1 MKLSL
6 LALLLVPSVWASP
19 AARVAPASPPKD
31 LIMSDAFEY
40 ALPAG
45 WSRRPDAGG
54 GVVLLG
60 PADDND
66 VSALITLRHYPPGD
80 ADFES
85 FDAFVA
91 RQSAPP
97 VFKSSRPTER
107 RPDRPVAGRTA
118 KAFARD
124 ASEFVPPSSRD
135 TKEVPMREELVAV
148 PASKGF
154 YLLTYYAP
162 KSLARKNRRAFESV
176 LKSFK
181 PKL

>member
-6 LALLLVPSVWASP
+6 IALLLASAAWAAP
-19 AARVAPASPPKD
+19 AARVAPAATPKD

-45 WSRRPDAGG
+45 WSRRPDSVG

-60 PADDND
+60 PADAND

-80 ADFES
+80 ADFAS
-85 FDAFVA
+85 FDDFVA

-97 VFKSSRPTER
+97 VFKSSRPTQR
-107 RPDRPVAGRTA
+107 RPDLPVAGRTA

-162 KSLARKNRRAFESV
+162 KSLHRKNRRAFESV

>member
-6 LALLLVPSVWASP
+6 IALLLVPAAWAAP
-19 AARVAPASPPKD
+19 AARVAPAASPKD
-31 LIMSDAFEY
+31 LIMSEAFEY

-45 WSRRPDAGG
+45 WSRRPNPDGS
-54 GVVLLG
+54 VVLLG
-60 PADDND
+60 PADAND
-66 VSALITLRHYPPGD
+66 VSVLITLRHYPPGD

-85 FDAFVA
+85 LDAFVA

-97 VFKSSRPTER
+97 VFKCSRPTEK
-107 RPDRPVAGRTA
+107 RPDLTVSGRKA

-135 TKEVPMREELVAV
+135 TKEVAMREELVAV

-162 KSLARKNRRAFESV
+162 KSLHRKNRRAFESV

>member
-1 MKLSL
+1 MRLSL
-6 LALLLVPSVWASP
+6 PALLLASAAWAAP

-45 WSRRPDAGG
+45 WSRRPDADGSA
-54 GVVLLG
+54 VLLG
-60 PADDND
+60 PADAND

-80 ADFES
+80 ADFDS

-97 VFKSSRPTER
+97 VFKSARPTEK
-107 RPDRPVAGRTA
+107 RPDITVAGRKA

-124 ASEFVPPSSRD
+124 GSEFVPPSSRD

-162 KSLARKNRRAFESV
+162 RSLHRKNRGAFESV